1 MKTSAAPGRAP
12 TLAPNSAT
20 NPAPN
25 PAPLVSIITP
35 CRNAEAFIGAAIDS
49 VRAQTLTDWEM
60 LIVDDASTDAS
71 AAVIK
76 DYAARDDRIRPLS
89 QHGVTS
95 PGSHP
100 STVAPITPQPA
111 GAAAARN
118 HAIAQARGRY
128 IAFLDADDVW
138 FADKLAKQ
146 TAFMAAHEQ
155 AFTYASY
162 RLIDAADRDLGVFT
176 VPPQI
181 TRADLLKVNSVSC
194 LAAVYD
200 ARALGKMRMP
210 ALDIGHDYAL
220 WLAILKRVGSARGI
234 VEPLAACRIQQPA
247 SLSGDKLRAARRR
260 WRIYRRHERLS
271 RAASAYYFCHY
282 AYHGLLKYLWRARI
296 ARWLNHLRAAMPQTW
311 RRK

>member
-12 TLAPNSAT
+12 PPAPNSVT
-20 NPAPN
+20 N

-35 CRNAEAFIGAAIDS
+35 CRNAEAFVGAAIDS

-71 AAVIK
+71 AAVIT
-76 DYAARDDRIRPLS
+76 DYAARDERIRLLS
-89 QHGVTS
+89 RPGVAS

-100 STVAPITPQPA
+100 SAAPTTPQPA

-146 TAFMAAHEQ
+146 TAFMATHEQ

-162 RLIDAADRDLGVFT
+162 RLIDTADRDLGVFT

-260 WRIYRRHERLS
+260 WHIYRRHERLG

-296 ARWLNHLRAAMPQTW
+296 ASWLNRLRAAVAGG
-311 RRK
+311 RRPV

>member
-12 TLAPNSAT
+12 TPAPNSVT
-20 NPAPN
+20 N

-76 DYAARDDRIRPLS
+76 DYAARDNRIHLLSRPC
-89 QHGVTS
+89 VAA
-95 PGSHP
+95 PGRQPSAAP
-100 STVAPITPQPA
+100 STPRPT

-146 TAFMAAHEQ
+146 TAFMATHEQ

-234 VEPLAACRIQQPA
+234 VEPLAAYRIQQPA

-260 WRIYRRHERLS
+260 WHIYRRHERLS

-296 ARWLNHLRAAMPQTW
+296 TRWLNHLRTAIPQTW